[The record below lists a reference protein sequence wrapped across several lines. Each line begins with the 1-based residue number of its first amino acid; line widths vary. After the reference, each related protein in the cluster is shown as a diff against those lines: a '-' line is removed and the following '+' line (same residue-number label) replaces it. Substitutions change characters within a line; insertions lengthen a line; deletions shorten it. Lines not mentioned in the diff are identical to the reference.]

1 MSEKILNLVQDFLKK
16 NNIEGLD
23 LEKILD
29 SLPLDEIRSM
39 VSGNDLYVVKRS
51 GKLEKYDEEKLERS
65 ISNAAERGGMPL
77 NQSDL
82 NIIIGDIRKRL
93 KDDGARINKTS
104 FIKEIVRSVL
114 LDERYSKILKSYD
127 SYVKDQR

>member
-1 MSEKILNLVQDFLKK
+1 MSEKILNLIQDFLKK

-39 VSGNDLYVVKRS
+39 VSGNDEYVVKRS

-65 ISNAAERGGMPL
+65 ISNAAERGGMQL

-93 KDDGARINKTS
+93 KDDGSRINKTS